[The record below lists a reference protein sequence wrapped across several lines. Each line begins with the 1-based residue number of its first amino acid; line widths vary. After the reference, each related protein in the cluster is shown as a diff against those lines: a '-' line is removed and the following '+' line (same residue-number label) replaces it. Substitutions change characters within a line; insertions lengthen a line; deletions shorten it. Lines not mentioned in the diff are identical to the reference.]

1 MNTRSFL
8 INLGAVLAIG
18 AVSILFAQ
26 KLPRTADGHPD
37 LNGTWDNGS
46 GIDFIKPQHLADGSV
61 CVSGC
66 DPQPSVAKTS
76 APPPAAARP
85 PAQLSEIPP
94 GISGEGG

>member
-1 MNTRSFL
+1 MNTRSL
-8 INLGAVLAIG
+8 LVNVSAVLAIG

-46 GIDFIKPQHLADGSV
+46 GIDFVKPQHLADGSV

-66 DPQPSVAKTS
+66 DPQPTAAK
-76 APPPAAARP
+76 A
-85 PAQLSEIPP
+85 PAQLPEVSA
-94 GISGEGG
+94 GVFGEGGGAGRESGAA